1 MKIVALIVIVMLL
14 VPSTILAA
22 PQEQAFVPA
31 NIKVFINDKQILF
44 DEEPIISNNAILLPL
59 RKIAESLG
67 ATVKWEQSLNMVFI
81 EKDNKKLSLSLKSNR
96 VLYERKLFVMEQVP
110 IVINGRILVSLRFI
124 AAALGADLTWDEK
137 HRKVHIAE
145 NEHFAELRPAIG
157 DSGASAD
164 KYYKWYNIL
173 AGPSSG
179 PRTEEAKEYVLN
191 HGILNE
197 VKDIQY
203 THTRFSEVGDSV
215 TMVSGIDKDKQ
226 EKLIWLSK
234 DTYTGDISISGMALK
249 NLGLSQKTVISILQE
264 KGINEAS
271 IKKLY
276 IAPYYKDEIVW
287 FVIAEQED
295 KQYYYCL
302 DFFTGAVTT
311 EYVFN
316 KGE

>member
-1 MKIVALIVIVMLL
+1 M
-14 VPSTILAA
+14 
-22 PQEQAFVPA
+22 
-31 NIKVFINDKQILF
+31 
-44 DEEPIISNNAILLPL
+44 LPL

-67 ATVKWEQSLNMVFI
+67 ATVKWEPLLNQTVHI
-81 EKDNKKLSLSLKSNR
+81 EKDNKKLILSLKSNR

-110 IVINGRILVSLRFI
+110 IFINGRTMVSLRFI
-124 AAALGADLTWDEK
+124 AAVLGANLTWDEK
-137 HRKVHIAE
+137 HRTVHIAD
-145 NEHFAELRPAIG
+145 NGHFAELQPAIG
-157 DSGASAD
+157 DSSANAD
-164 KYYKWYNIL
+164 DYYKWYDIL
-173 AGPSSG
+173 IGPDSG

-203 THTRFSEVGDSV
+203 TYTRFDKFSDSV

-234 DTYTGDISISGMALK
+234 DKYTGDISISGIALK
-249 NLGLSQKTVISILQE
+249 NFGLSQETVISILQE
-264 KGINEAS
+264 KGINEAN
-271 IKKLY
+271 IKRLY
-276 IAPYYKDEIVW
+276 IAPYYKDNIVW

-302 DFFTGAVTT
+302 DFFTGAIII
-311 EYVFN
+311 ENVFN